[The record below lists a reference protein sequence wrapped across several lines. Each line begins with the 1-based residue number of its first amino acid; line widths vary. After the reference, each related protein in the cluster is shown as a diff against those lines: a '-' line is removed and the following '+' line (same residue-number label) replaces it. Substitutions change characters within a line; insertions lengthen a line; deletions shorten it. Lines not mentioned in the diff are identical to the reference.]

1 MITVQVNYNAVRI
14 ACHIKTF
21 LSFLRPVTYH
31 TQRCI
36 CCDSRI
42 EMSKKFKIT
51 RPHAQVKTRKANE
64 TGKVSTNLK
73 FFLTA
78 LTAICFR
85 WSTGFGTYSGF
96 NNPPMYGDFE
106 AQRHWMEIT
115 VNLPLREWYFQ
126 LYIHTSRNDLMY
138 WGLDY
143 PPLTAYHSFLFGK
156 LAQYFNASWVELYK
170 SRGFEGT
177 DLKLFMRYT
186 VLISDVLVF
195 FTSCYAYSKS
205 LPLHMHLLFLF
216 MLIYPGNILIDH
228 GHFQFNCV
236 SLGLYIWTC
245 TLLHWNYDVAAAVFF
260 VFSLSFKQMELYH
273 APAIFCYLLG
283 KCFYSPRKIGLI
295 KFFSLAFVVC
305 FTFGLIWY
313 PFITDI
319 EQFRAVIS
327 RIFPFNR
334 GLYEDKVAN
343 IWCSLSVFIKWK
355 EIVAASTLISIL
367 PGCITLLTNP
377 TAENFNRCSFISSLS
392 FFLFSYHVHEKSIL
406 IPAVYELH
414 VLPVTILQHS
424 ALLTLK
430 SPTLTVFT
438 FLLTSAISLFPLCV
452 KDGLT
457 VAFFSLTFMFYCLIC
472 ERMSMILCFTSL
484 CFEPPDKY
492 PHLFSL
498 LISVY
503 CCMFFTLIWLYLNV
517 AFVFSNL
524 QMFKVK
530 TN

>member
-1 MITVQVNYNAVRI
+1 M
-14 ACHIKTF
+14 K
-21 LSFLRPVTYH
+21 LLTYKLFDF
-31 TQRCI
+31 Q
-36 CCDSRI
+36 CCNSRI
-42 EMSKKFKIT
+42 KMSKKFKIT
-51 RPHAQVKTRKANE
+51 RPHAQVKRRKANE
-64 TGKVSTNLK
+64 TGKVSTTLK
-73 FFLTA
+73 FFLVA

-85 WSTGFGTYSGF
+85 WSTAFGTYSGF

-115 VNLPLREWYFQ
+115 VNLPLNEW
-126 LYIHTSRNDLMY
+126 YIHTNRNDLMY

-156 LAQYFNASWVELYK
+156 LAQYFNVSWVELYK

-177 DLKLFMRYT
+177 DLKLFMRFT

-205 LPLHMHLLFLF
+205 LPSHMHLLFLF
-216 MLIYPGNILIDH
+216 ILLYPGNILIDH

-245 TLLHWNYDVAAAVFF
+245 TLLHWNYDIAAAVFF

-283 KCFYSPRKIGLI
+283 KCLYSPLKKGLI

-305 FTFGLIWY
+305 FTFGLTWY

-319 EQFRAVIS
+319 EQFGAVIS

-355 EIVAASTLISIL
+355 EIVSIQNMVCICAACTLICIL

-377 TAENFNRCSFISSLS
+377 TVENFNRCSLMSSLS

-406 IPAVYELH
+406 IPAV
-414 VLPVTILQHS
+414 S

-430 SPTLTVFT
+430 SPTLTIFT

-457 VAFFSLTFMFYCLIC
+457 VAFFSLTFMFYCLIVGTFVTSLSKN
-472 ERMSMILCFTSL
+472 ESIFEFLWKILFHASFWGGMILCFTSI

-503 CCMFFTLIWLYLNV
+503 CCMFFTFIWLYLNV

-524 QMFKVK
+524 QKFKVK

>member
-1 MITVQVNYNAVRI
+1 
-14 ACHIKTF
+14 
-21 LSFLRPVTYH
+21 
-31 TQRCI
+31 
-36 CCDSRI
+36 
-42 EMSKKFKIT
+42 MSKKFKIT

-115 VNLPLREWYFQ
+115 VNLPLREWYM
-126 LYIHTSRNDLMY
+126 HTNSNDLMY

-143 PPLTAYHSFLFGK
+143 PPLTAYH
-156 LAQYFNASWVELYK
+156 
-170 SRGFEGT
+170 RT

-245 TLLHWNYDVAAAVFF
+245 TLLHWNYDIAAAVFF

-283 KCFYSPRKIGLI
+283 KCLYSPCKKG
-295 KFFSLAFVVC
+295 
-305 FTFGLIWY
+305 
-313 PFITDI
+313 
-319 EQFRAVIS
+319 
-327 RIFPFNR
+327 
-334 GLYEDKVAN
+334 
-343 IWCSLSVFIKWK
+343 
-355 EIVAASTLISIL
+355 
-367 PGCITLLTNP
+367 
-377 TAENFNRCSFISSLS
+377 
-392 FFLFSYHVHEKSIL
+392 
-406 IPAVYELH
+406 
-414 VLPVTILQHS
+414 
-424 ALLTLK
+424 
-430 SPTLTVFT
+430 
-438 FLLTSAISLFPLCV
+438 
-452 KDGLT
+452 
-457 VAFFSLTFMFYCLIC
+457 
-472 ERMSMILCFTSL
+472 
-484 CFEPPDKY
+484 
-492 PHLFSL
+492 
-498 LISVY
+498 
-503 CCMFFTLIWLYLNV
+503 
-517 AFVFSNL
+517 
-524 QMFKVK
+524 
-530 TN
+530 

>member
-1 MITVQVNYNAVRI
+1 
-14 ACHIKTF
+14 
-21 LSFLRPVTYH
+21 
-31 TQRCI
+31 
-36 CCDSRI
+36 
-42 EMSKKFKIT
+42 MSKKFKIT

-115 VNLPLREWYFQ
+115 VNLPLREWY
-126 LYIHTSRNDLMY
+126 IHTNRNDLMY

-245 TLLHWNYDVAAAVFF
+245 TLLHWNYDIAAAVFF

-283 KCFYSPRKIGLI
+283 KCLHSPCKKG
-295 KFFSLAFVVC
+295 
-305 FTFGLIWY
+305 
-313 PFITDI
+313 
-319 EQFRAVIS
+319 
-327 RIFPFNR
+327 
-334 GLYEDKVAN
+334 
-343 IWCSLSVFIKWK
+343 
-355 EIVAASTLISIL
+355 AASTLISIL

-406 IPAVYELH
+406 IPAV
-414 VLPVTILQHS
+414 S

-457 VAFFSLTFMFYCLIC
+457 VAFFSLTFMFYCLIVGTF
-472 ERMSMILCFTSL
+472 ETSLRKNESIFELLWKILFHASFWGGMILCFTSL

-503 CCMFFTLIWLYLNV
+503 CCIFFTFIWLYLNV